1 MMRLEKTPMIK
12 PTPNSFV
19 IANTLSSS
27 LAGQTVRVELE
38 LENQLAK
45 LA

>member
-1 MMRLEKTPMIK
+1 MIK
-12 PTPNSFV
+12 LTANNFV
-19 IANTLSSS
+19 SANTQSSS

-38 LENQLAK
+38 VKNHLAK